1 MKKKNTALIAGIV
14 VLALLLIFYMILH
27 NSGKEDS
34 QENEKESETAFET
47 DIDDVSEVVI
57 QSGDNKYNF
66 TKGFFGTNGIH
77 LEKGYTT
84 PDISEA
90 LVKEAA
96 MKRCREAY
104 VLADSSKF
112 GHVSSVTFARF
123 EDAQIITDHISDPV
137 FQTCSNIEEAES

>member
-1 MKKKNTALIAGIV
+1 MSGRKRLPGVFAGRRAEEDTQALVGGAAV
-14 VLALLLIFYMILH
+14 EWL
-27 NSGKEDS
+27 
-34 QENEKESETAFET
+34 
-47 DIDDVSEVVI
+47 
-57 QSGDNKYNF
+57 NKYNF

>member
-1 MKKKNTALIAGIV
+1 MEFIWR
-14 VLALLLIFYMILH
+14 
-27 NSGKEDS
+27 
-34 QENEKESETAFET
+34 
-47 DIDDVSEVVI
+47 
-57 QSGDNKYNF
+57 
-66 TKGFFGTNGIH
+66 KGN
-77 LEKGYTT
+77 TT

>member
-1 MKKKNTALIAGIV
+1 
-14 VLALLLIFYMILH
+14 
-27 NSGKEDS
+27 
-34 QENEKESETAFET
+34 
-47 DIDDVSEVVI
+47 
-57 QSGDNKYNF
+57 
-66 TKGFFGTNGIH
+66 
-77 LEKGYTT
+77 
-84 PDISEA
+84 
-90 LVKEAA
+90 